1 MSGLEHHAK
10 SNFPKQILRQSEYIH
25 GSSHTRHLCSSAWVL
40 FFLLLLLLSF
50 LFFGLV
56 MELTL

>member
-10 SNFPKQILRQSEYIH
+10 SNFPKQIPRQSEYIH
-25 GSSHTRHLCSSAWVL
+25 GSSHTRHLCSSARVL
-40 FFLLLLLLSF
+40 FLLLLLLLSF